1 MDGFGHLS
9 PPPCREAPEPRRP
22 RVRASSARSRRPGAP
37 LDPTLCCWTK
47 TGVTDQSE
55 EAPSWSA
62 RRRSPSS
69 QRPRR
74 RRRSHVSPR
83 ESHSFTDLSR
93 RPSAE
98 RAKKHRACSRRMDD
112 AWRETRPRPPLPQGS
127 QHSPSWLSPSQL
139 RSQQPQPC
147 PKYTRVPRDSPSPPG
162 PEASYTSLT
171 GALEAEK
178 KPGGD
183 KWAVRVCRGLDR
195 CSLSSILTDKSS
207 APSQEGRVL
216 PAFECSRKRAS
227 TDSQCSQ
234 HSMSSKD
241 TQVLKSQLEEAIVS
255 SRDEKI
261 VALVLSRLK
270 KAQKMRELQQQT
282 AVAWEELKA
291 SDHQVQKTLEKERQ
305 LLLQQSQDQWQRAK
319 EPRKA
324 LLKRETRKLSRASAQ
339 DLLRPPNEKL
349 GRTSTQ
355 NLVSQRLEQLQ
366 RNRSLAEHRKLCQ
379 EQRLQEQEKMLQ
391 GVREF
396 SNLQLQTR
404 LEQAS
409 QRKNLYTLEGQKK
422 LQETN
427 TSSLVNYQARK
438 VLMDC
443 QAKAEELLRKLSLE
457 QSCQRS
463 QDLHR
468 NLMKERQR
476 ELQERVQR
484 EEEQFQQVK
493 CRAQEFEDQ
502 KKAQKQLLMELA
514 NQKIRRARTTVH
526 RNIQNKAQH
535 VRDLN
540 IQREKNHHVLKLKAE
555 KEEKCHIEGI
565 KEAIRKKEQK
575 IEQISRQK
583 EAALEQLQR
592 SSKALRREGDSTAQR
607 CSFFSPKVQET
618 QLCACQHRDY

>member
-1 MDGFGHLS
+1 M
-9 PPPCREAPEPRRP
+9 
-22 RVRASSARSRRPGAP
+22 
-37 LDPTLCCWTK
+37 
-47 TGVTDQSE
+47 
-55 EAPSWSA
+55 
-62 RRRSPSS
+62 
-69 QRPRR
+69 
-74 RRRSHVSPR
+74 
-83 ESHSFTDLSR
+83 
-93 RPSAE
+93 
-98 RAKKHRACSRRMDD
+98 
-112 AWRETRPRPPLPQGS
+112 
-127 QHSPSWLSPSQL
+127 
-139 RSQQPQPC
+139 
-147 PKYTRVPRDSPSPPG
+147 
-162 PEASYTSLT
+162 
-171 GALEAEK
+171 
-178 KPGGD
+178 
-183 KWAVRVCRGLDR
+183 RVCRGLDR
-195 CSLSSILTDKSS
+195 WSLSSTLTDKSS
-207 APSQEGRVL
+207 APSQEGRV
-216 PAFECSRKRAS
+216 PPTFECSRKKES

-241 TQVLKSQLEEAIVS
+241 TQVLKSQLEEAVVS

-270 KAQKMRELQQQT
+270 KAQKMRKLQQQT

-324 LLKRETRKLSRASAQ
+324 SLKREMRVRRQDRRSHHAGQPDEQQKLQLEEKQSLERTSTQDLLRLRQEKLSRASTQ
-339 DLLRPPNEKL
+339 DLLRPPHEKL
-349 GRTSTQ
+349 GRASTQ
-355 NLVSQRLEQLQ
+355 NLVNQRLEQLQ

-409 QRKNLYTLEGQKK
+409 HRKNLYTLEGQKK

-463 QDLHR
+463 QDLQR
-468 NLMKERQR
+468 SLMKERQR

-514 NQKIRRARTTVH
+514 NQKIRRARNTVH
-526 RNIQNKAQH
+526 RNIQDKAQH

-592 SSKALRREGDSTAQR
+592 SSKAMRREGDSTAQR
-607 CSFFSPKVQET
+607 CSFFSPMVQET